1 MPKKSSLKKTSAR
14 EKIPQ
19 VAVLL
24 ESSHETSRGMLRGI
38 LKYVRLNGPW
48 ALHLVPGGARDQRLP
63 NAGAWRGSGIIARVP
78 NAKTASEIV
87 AARLP
92 AVIIDPLDPLL
103 APSHPLSRC
112 CRVRCD
118 SQAVAC
124 LAADHLVAGG
134 FTHFAFAGA
143 PVAPNW
149 SRWRQEA
156 FASRLAEHGHACS
169 VYPGPPAR
177 DRSEWERERA
187 AMCRWLAKL
196 PKPVAVFAAND
207 ARGRQV
213 LDACLAADLP
223 VPYQVAVLGVN
234 NDELICETSQPPLS
248 SVAVDVEQ
256 AGYAAAELL
265 DHLMRGTLREP
276 RIITYQPAE
285 VVRRASTERLPVTD
299 RLVIRALE
307 YIRINAGLN
316 IRVTDVAGHLG
327 VTRRWLEKRFAA
339 ELDRSVLDEIQRVR
353 FETVRGL
360 VSQTDLAFTEIARRC
375 GFTSAN
381 HLGIIFKAHFGVT
394 MSAYRKG
401 QQPLPVNA
409 TAAVVDVTTEDTE

>member
-1 MPKKSSLKKTSAR
+1 
-14 EKIPQ
+14 
-19 VAVLL
+19 
-24 ESSHETSRGMLRGI
+24 
-38 LKYVRLNGPW
+38 
-48 ALHLVPGGARDQRLP
+48 
-63 NAGAWRGSGIIARVP
+63 
-78 NAKTASEIV
+78 
-87 AARLP
+87 
-92 AVIIDPLDPLL
+92 
-103 APSHPLSRC
+103 
-112 CRVRCD
+112 
-118 SQAVAC
+118 
-124 LAADHLVAGG
+124 
-134 FTHFAFAGA
+134 
-143 PVAPNW
+143 
-149 SRWRQEA
+149 
-156 FASRLAEHGHACS
+156 
-169 VYPGPPAR
+169 
-177 DRSEWERERA
+177 
-187 AMCRWLAKL
+187 MCRWLAQL

-248 SVAVDVEQ
+248 SVAVDVEH

-265 DHLMRGTLREP
+265 DHLMRGVLREP
-276 RIITYQPAE
+276 RIITYQPAG

-327 VTRRWLEKRFAA
+327 VTRRWIEKRFAA
-339 ELDRSVLDEIQRVR
+339 ELDRSVLDEIKRVR

-360 VSQTDLAFTEIARRC
+360 VSQTGLAFTEIARRC

-394 MSAYRKG
+394 MSAYRE
-401 QQPLPVNA
+401 QHA
-409 TAAVVDVTTEDTE
+409 RS

>member
-1 MPKKSSLKKTSAR
+1 MDRKCQGVIVPVITPFT
-14 EKIPQ
+14 ENGKIDS
-19 VAVLL
+19 
-24 ESSHETSRGMLRGI
+24 ES
-38 LKYVRLNGPW
+38 V
-48 ALHLVPGGARDQRLP
+48 
-63 NAGAWRGSGIIARVP
+63 
-78 NAKTASEIV
+78 
-87 AARLP
+87 
-92 AVIIDPLDPLL
+92 
-103 APSHPLSRC
+103 
-112 CRVRCD
+112 CRIT
-118 SQAVAC
+118 
-124 LAADHLVAGG
+124 DHLIAGG
-134 FTHFAFAGA
+134 FTHFAYAGA
-143 PVAPNW
+143 PVATNW

-156 FASRLAEHGHACS
+156 FASRLAEYGHACA

-177 DRSEWERERA
+177 GRAEWERERS

-248 SVAVDVEQ
+248 SVAVDVEH

-276 RIITYQPAE
+276 RLITYQPAG

-316 IRVTDVAGHLG
+316 IRVSDVAEHLG

-360 VSQTDLAFTEIARRC
+360 VSQTGLAFTEIARRC
-375 GFTSAN
+375 GFNSAN

-394 MSAYRKG
+394 MSAYRE
-401 QQPLPVNA
+401 QHA
-409 TAAVVDVTTEDTE
+409 RS

>member
-1 MPKKSSLKKTSAR
+1 MRMRSMSRKTSIKKKSAR

-38 LKYVRLNGPW
+38 LRYVRLNGPW

-63 NAGAWRGSGIIARVP
+63 DAGAWRGSGIIARVP
-78 NAKTASEIV
+78 NARSASEIV

-92 AVIIDPLDPLL
+92 AVIIDPLDPFL

-124 LAADHLVAGG
+124 LAAEHLIAGG

-143 PVAPNW
+143 PSAVNW

-169 VYPGPPAR
+169 VYPGPPASA
-177 DRSEWERERA
+177 RSEWERERA

-248 SVAVDVEQ
+248 SVAVDVEH

-276 RIITYQPAE
+276 RLITYQPTE

-327 VTRRWLEKRFAA
+327 VTRRWIEKRFAA

-360 VSQTDLAFTEIARRC
+360 VSQTGLAFTEIARRC

-394 MSAYRKG
+394 MSAYRE
-401 QQPLPVNA
+401 QHA
-409 TAAVVDVTTEDTE
+409 RS

>member
-1 MPKKSSLKKTSAR
+1 MLNKKSIKKKPAR

-38 LKYVRLNGPW
+38 LRYVRLNGPW

-63 NAGAWRGSGIIARVP
+63 EAGAWRGSGIIARVP
-78 NAKTASEIV
+78 NARIASEIV
-87 AARLP
+87 TARLP
-92 AVIIDPLDPLL
+92 TVIIDPLDPFL

-118 SQAVAC
+118 SQAVAR
-124 LAADHLVAGG
+124 LAADHLFAGG
-134 FTHFAFAGA
+134 FTHFAFAGSPTA
-143 PVAPNW
+143 TNW

-156 FASRLAEHGHACS
+156 FVSRLAEHNHACAI
-169 VYPGPPAR
+169 YPGPSDPNCA
-177 DRSEWERERA
+177 EWERERA
-187 AMCRWLAKL
+187 AMCLWLVQL
-196 PKPVAVFAAND
+196 PKPVAMFTAND

-248 SVAVDVEQ
+248 SVAVDIEH

-265 DHLMRGTLREP
+265 DQLMRDVSYKP
-276 RIITYQPAE
+276 RIITYQPAG
-285 VVRRASTERLPVTD
+285 VVSRASTERVPVTD

-316 IRVTDVAGHLG
+316 IRVSDVAGHLG
-327 VTRRWLEKRFAA
+327 VTRRWIEKRFAG

-360 VSQTDLAFTEIARRC
+360 VSQTSLAFSEIARRC
-375 GFTSAN
+375 GFTSSN
-381 HLGIIFKAHFGVT
+381 HLGIIFKAHFGAT
-394 MSAYRKG
+394 MSAYR
-401 QQPLPVNA
+401 
-409 TAAVVDVTTEDTE
+409 DRHSDS